1 MIKGYVVRHME
12 VFLKNIGK
20 YFARTIAYVSNVLYL
35 CIVNPGKLTTENN
48 KTFV

>member
-1 MIKGYVVRHME
+1 MRHME

-48 KTFV
+48 KTCV